1 MTDSEMIAEARA
13 LLGQARAIYEGKS
26 TDLEEIEKANRMLV
40 DAKTIQEKALRLKEI
55 EHIAVGL
62 GEEENPARDF
72 SKGNKPATEFKSLGQ
87 WLCAVAQAG
96 NHRYRGP
103 LHQGLVSFNDPTEVA
118 DSNVTWLHAD
128 AALEPDIKQLVE
140 NVGATGGFLVPA
152 QYDPNMLSIV
162 YEKNPIRDMATI
174 IPMRRR
180 QLEIPTVDQ
189 TGTTA
194 GATRQHGGIVA
205 SWVEEAMS
213 KPETAP
219 SFRKV
224 VLVAHKL
231 VCYTEA
237 SDELLADEAVG
248 LVAFLQGAM
257 GFGGAIRWE
266 EEWTF
271 LRGTGAGQPLGVILA
286 NATFVQPRAVAGT
299 IGVADIMNMLMHH
312 NGDNPVWHITKGAM
326 ATLLQLNGP
335 AAFPSYIFIPN
346 AREGMPATLMG
357 FPIYWTEKLPA
368 LGVRGDILLAD
379 WKYYLIGDRQAT
391 TIDATNIYRFRYD
404 ITSYRAVHRV
414 DGKPWLSQPITLA
427 DGALQVSPFV
437 ILGDVAS

>member
-1 MTDSEMIAEARA
+1 MTQTEMILEARA
-13 LLGQARAIYEGKS
+13 LLEQARKIYEEKGN
-26 TDLEEIEKANRMLV
+26 DPEEIEKANRMLV
-40 DAKTIQEKALRLKEI
+40 DAKAMQDKALKLKEL
-55 EHIAVGL
+55 EQIAVDL
-62 GEEENPARDF
+62 GEEENPAKDF
-72 SKGNKPATEFKSLGQ
+72 SKGNKPVAELKSTGQ
-87 WLCAVAQAG
+87 WLCAVARAG
-96 NHRYRGP
+96 NFRYRGP
-103 LHQGLVSFNDPTEVA
+103 LHAGLASFKDPTEVA

-128 AALEPDIKQLVE
+128 AALDPEVKQMVE
-140 NVGATGGFLVPA
+140 NVGATGGFLVPV
-152 QYDPNMLSIV
+152 QYDPNLLSMI
-162 YEKNPIRDMATI
+162 YEKNPIRDMATV

-189 TGTTA
+189 TGTMA

-205 SWVEEAMS
+205 SWVEEATA

-219 SFRKV
+219 AFRKV

-271 LRGTGAGQPLGVILA
+271 LRGTGAGQPMGVILA

-299 IGVADIMNMLMHH
+299 IGVADIMNMVMHH
-312 NGDNPVWHITKGAM
+312 NGDDPVWHITKGAM

-335 AAFPSYIFIPN
+335 ALNPSYIFIPN
-346 AREGMPATLMG
+346 AREGAPATLMG

-368 LGVRGDILLAD
+368 LGVSGDILLAD

-391 TIDATNIYRFRYD
+391 TLDATNIYRFRYD